1 VRRLPHVEPTPAVD
15 PERGAAARIRYE
27 LRAHLPEVSTFPRQA
42 WLRSL
47 RNAVGAATNAELGYV
62 DCRGLPQL
70 RTEVANYLGRARGV
84 AANPDRIVITTGST
98 HALSLIGRALTRR
111 EATRMAFENPSHLV
125 LHAVAERAGQT
136 PVGVPVDTEGL
147 CVDRLHLT
155 DVDSVVVSPAHQ
167 FPTGV
172 ALSPDR
178 RGLLIGWARSS
189 GGLVIEDD
197 YDAEFRYDRA
207 PVGALQGLSAEHV
220 AYVGSTGKTLAP
232 AIRLGWSVLPA
243 DLKEAVAAEL
253 WGSMLNVSGI
263 DQLAFADFLR
273 RGEFD
278 RHLRRMRTIY
288 RRRRDVLVAA
298 LNERLP
304 GLSVSG
310 IAAGL
315 HVVVELPSRESE
327 SAVCTR
333 ARSIGVRVQ
342 SLSQHALA
350 GYDGPAGLL
359 IGYGSIAEPAI
370 PGAVEQLAQA
380 IEVVR
385 AAPSGNGRA
394 PRRTTSASS
403 SSQPRAAKRRAAG
416 STARTSGRRVQRP
429 A

>member
-1 VRRLPHVEPTPAVD
+1 MRRLPHVEPTPAVD

-207 PVGALQGLSAEHV
+207 PVGALQGLSA
-220 AYVGSTGKTLAP
+220 
-232 AIRLGWSVLPA
+232 
-243 DLKEAVAAEL
+243 
-253 WGSMLNVSGI
+253 
-263 DQLAFADFLR
+263 
-273 RGEFD
+273 
-278 RHLRRMRTIY
+278 
-288 RRRRDVLVAA
+288 
-298 LNERLP
+298 
-304 GLSVSG
+304 
-310 IAAGL
+310 
-315 HVVVELPSRESE
+315 
-327 SAVCTR
+327 
-333 ARSIGVRVQ
+333 
-342 SLSQHALA
+342 
-350 GYDGPAGLL
+350 
-359 IGYGSIAEPAI
+359 
-370 PGAVEQLAQA
+370 
-380 IEVVR
+380 
-385 AAPSGNGRA
+385 
-394 PRRTTSASS
+394 
-403 SSQPRAAKRRAAG
+403 
-416 STARTSGRRVQRP
+416 
-429 A
+429 